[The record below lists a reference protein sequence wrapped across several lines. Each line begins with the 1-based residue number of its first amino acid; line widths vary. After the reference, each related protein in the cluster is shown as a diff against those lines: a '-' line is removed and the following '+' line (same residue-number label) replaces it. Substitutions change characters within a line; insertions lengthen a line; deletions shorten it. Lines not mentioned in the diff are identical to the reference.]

1 MMSEKKAVD
10 EPWLQEDLSA
20 TGTLCKR
27 KNNMIP
33 ILETKP
39 IVNQVVNQSYSKYL
53 NRSNDNEL
61 NNKDVVNK
69 ELDSFGKTI
78 LKQNEQVDRV
88 RHGYSGLR
96 LQIASEAFKFPKQR
110 TSR

>member
-61 NNKDVVNK
+61 NNKDVR
-69 ELDSFGKTI
+69 F
-78 LKQNEQVDRV
+78 LKKFVADRKN
-88 RHGYSGLR
+88 HR
-96 LQIASEAFKFPKQR
+96 LLIR
-110 TSR
+110 N